1 RLFRAGHER
10 VLLLASFAF
19 DPSTYALW
27 VPLLRGDRVV
37 VSPPGDLEVATVAR
51 LLREEKITGLD
62 VPAGLFRVIA
72 EEDPE
77 CFAGVPEVF
86 TGGDV
91 ISPTAVRRV
100 LEACPD
106 TVVQATCGA
115 TETTL
120 FGMHHAL
127 SSPDQVGTVV
137 PIGRPLDNMQ
147 NYVLDNRLQ
156 PVPVGVPGEL
166 YTAGAGLARGYVG
179 RAGLTAER
187 FVANPF
193 GEAGERMYR
202 TGDVVRWNSAG
213 ALEFVGRADR
223 QVKIRGFRVEPGEI
237 EAVLS
242 GCPGMSQV
250 AVVVRE
256 AAPGDKRIVA
266 YVVGSV
272 EQARAFARES
282 LAEYMVPS
290 VFMELERLPLT
301 RNGKVD
307 HSALPE
313 PVFAESAGGRGPRT
327 VLEEVLCG
335 IFSQLLGVDT
345 VSIDDGF
352 FALGGHSLL
361 ATKLVSRVRS
371 VLGVDISVRELF
383 EAPSVAGLAARIESA
398 RSLPARPALR
408 TGERPELLPL
418 SFAQRRLW
426 FLSRVEGA
434 SGTYNVPLVVR
445 FSGLLDVAALE
456 GALADVVGRHES
468 LRTVFREEGDKPVQ
482 VLLEDVAPA
491 LEVRE
496 VSASRLEEELARAG
510 GWTFDLAA
518 DIPLRAVVFR
528 VDTTFDVLV
537 LAMHHIAT
545 DGWSTGPLM
554 RDLGVAYRARCAGGS
569 PVWSQLPVQ
578 YADYALWQR
587 ELLEQVGEGQLAFWR
602 EALRGVPEEL
612 ALPYDRPRPAV
623 ASFDGDSTS
632 FSADAEALRGLE
644 ELARRSGSTLFMAA
658 QAVTV
663 ALLSRIG
670 GGTDIVLGTPVAG
683 RSDEALDDLVGFF
696 VNTVVLRTDVS
707 GDPSFEELLARVRTT
722 DLSALS
728 HQDMPFEQVVEAVNP
743 RRNLARNPLFQV
755 MYSFQEEGTESGV
768 VEFAPLLGELDGTEL
783 KQSKFDA
790 HVTFTARRDS
800 DRQALGLDI
809 QIEYATALFDR
820 STVESI
826 GRALTGLLRHA
837 VADPQVPIGALELP
851 LADAL
856 AERSAAVPTVTDSPS
871 PSAADT
877 GDRHHEMLLSLFR
890 ELLQDEEIGPDD
902 DFFDLGGHSL
912 LAAQLIA
919 RIREATGAEIS
930 IRELFEAPTVAGLA
944 QAIAAGGAAGAVAGA
959 LAPVLPLRSGGS
971 GTPLFCVHPVAGIG
985 WVYSGLLRHLDTER
999 PVHALQAR
1007 GLTDPDGKPASLSE
1021 LVADYVRQV
1030 RTVSPEG
1037 PYHLL
1042 GWSFGGVVAQ
1052 AMATELQR
1060 AGAEVASLSLLDSY
1074 PPDPAH
1080 RWNERF
1086 DHDDPRAAE
1095 ELARSLGVEPD
1106 AQEGPLA
1113 DLTPAQQEAV
1123 RHVFVDNHALMG
1135 EADPALF
1142 DGDVL
1147 FFRATEDKPADATLP
1162 EAWLPWVSGE
1172 LVVHPVPSTHGEMC
1186 GSAALGVV
1194 GPVLEKW
1201 LRSHSE

>member
-1 RLFRAGHER
+1 
-10 VLLLASFAF
+10 
-19 DPSTYALW
+19 
-27 VPLLRGDRVV
+27 
-37 VSPPGDLEVATVAR
+37 
-51 LLREEKITGLD
+51 
-62 VPAGLFRVIA
+62 
-72 EEDPE
+72 
-77 CFAGVPEVF
+77 FAGVREVF

-115 TETTL
+115 TEVTL

-127 SSPDQVGTVV
+127 SSPDQVGSLV

-147 NYVLDNRLQ
+147 VYVLDDRLQ

-166 YTAGAGLARGYVG
+166 YFGGSGLARGYVG

-193 GEAGERMYR
+193 GVAGARMYR

-213 ALEFVGRADR
+213 ALEFVGRADN
-223 QVKIRGFRVEPGEI
+223 QVKVRGFRVEPGEV

-242 GCPGMSQV
+242 GCPGVSQV

-256 AAPGDKRIVA
+256 AAAGDKRIVA

-282 LAEYMVPS
+282 LAEYMVPA
-290 VFMELERLPLT
+290 VFMELDRLPLT

-307 HSALPE
+307 HRALPE
-313 PVFAESAGGRGPRT
+313 PVFGESAGGRAPRT
-327 VLEEVLCG
+327 VLEEILCG
-335 IFSQLLGVDT
+335 LFSQLLGVDV
-345 VSIDDGF
+345 VSIDDDF

-371 VLGVDISVRELF
+371 VLELEVSLRELF
-383 EAPSVAGLAARIESA
+383 EAPTVAGLAARIESA
-398 RSLPARPALR
+398 QSLPARPVLLA
-408 TGERPELLPL
+408 GERPERLPL
-418 SFAQRRLW
+418 SSTQRGLW

-445 FSGLLDVAALE
+445 FTGLLDMAALE
-456 GALADVVGRHES
+456 GALTDVVGRHES
-468 LRTVFREEGDKPVQ
+468 LRTVFREEGGEPLQ
-482 VLLEDVAPA
+482 VVLEGVSPT

-496 VSASRLEEELARAG
+496 VPALRLEEELTEAG
-510 GWTFDLAA
+510 AWNFDLAA
-518 DIPLRAVVFR
+518 EIPVRAVLFR
-528 VDTTFDVLV
+528 VDGDSDVLLLV
-537 LAMHHIAT
+537 MHHIAT
-545 DGWSTGPLM
+545 DGWSTGPLLK
-554 RDLGVAYRARCAGGS
+554 DLGTAYRARTAGDV
-569 PVWSQLPVQ
+569 PQWSRLPVQ
-578 YADYALWQR
+578 YADYALWQHK
-587 ELLEQVGEGQLAFWR
+587 LLGQVGEGQLVFWR
-602 EALRGVPEEL
+602 EALAGAPEEL

-623 ASFDGDSTS
+623 ASFAGDSVS
-632 FSADAEALRGLE
+632 FSADAGIQLGLE
-644 ELARRSGSTLFMAA
+644 ELARRSGSTPFMVA

-683 RSDEALDDLVGFF
+683 RSDEALDELVGFF

-707 GDPSFEELLARVRTT
+707 GDPTFEELLGRVRTT
-722 DLSALS
+722 DLSAFS
-728 HQDMPFEQVVEAVNP
+728 HQDVPFEQVVEAVNP
-743 RRNLARNPLFQV
+743 RRNLARNPVFQV
-755 MYSFQEEGTESGV
+755 MYSFLEEGADDGV
-768 VEFAPLLGELDGTEL
+768 VELAPLAGVLDGVEL

-790 HVTFTARRDS
+790 HVTFTARRG
-800 DRQALGLDI
+800 DRGEAVGLDI
-809 QIEYATALFDR
+809 QVEYATALFDR

-826 GRALTGLLRHA
+826 GEALTGLLKRVA
-837 VADPQVPIGALELP
+837 ADPQARISALELP
-851 LADAL
+851 AADAL
-856 AERSAAVPTVTDSPS
+856 AARPDPVLAVAES
-871 PSAADT
+871 PSALVRDA
-877 GDRHHEMLLSLFR
+877 GSRYHEVLLGLFR
-890 ELLQDEEIGPDD
+890 ELLHDEEIGPDE

-919 RIREATGAEIS
+919 RVREETGAEIS

-944 QAIAAGGAAGAVAGA
+944 RAIATGSANSDGMTGA
-959 LAPVLPLRSGGS
+959 LAPVLPLRFGGS

-985 WVYSGLLRHLDTER
+985 WVYSGLLRHLDPER
-999 PVHALQAR
+999 PVYALQAR
-1007 GLTDPDGKPASLSE
+1007 GLTDPDGKPASLSD
-1021 LVADYVRQV
+1021 LVADYLRQV

-1052 AMATELQR
+1052 AMATELER
-1060 AGAEVASLSLLDSY
+1060 VGAEVASLTLLDSY

-1080 RWNERF
+1080 AWTERF
-1086 DHDDPRAAE
+1086 DYDDPRAAA
-1095 ELARSLGVEPD
+1095 ELARSLGVEPG
-1106 AQEGPLA
+1106 APEGPLA

-1123 RHVFVDNHALMG
+1123 LHVFVDNYALMG
-1135 EADPALF
+1135 EADPAPF

-1147 FFRATEDKPADATLP
+1147 FFAATEDKSADATRP
-1162 EAWLPWVSGE
+1162 EAWQPWVSGE
-1172 LVVHPVPSTHGEMC
+1172 LVVHPVASTHGAMT
-1186 GSAALGVV
+1186 GSAALGAI

-1201 LRSHSE
+1201 LRSRSE